1 MTASTSLVPN
11 DLLLHPPTYDRPE
24 FDATTRRLL
33 GATVDWF
40 EARGK
45 NRLLADYHDKIFYS
59 DFLDFAAKE
68 GLFATFLT
76 PARDSGGDS
85 DKRWDTSRIAALSEI
100 LGFYGLNYWYPW
112 QVTILGL
119 GPVWQSD
126 NETARARAASALAS
140 GGVAAFGLSEKEH
153 GADVYSTDMVLTP
166 NGSGGYLA
174 SGSKYY
180 IGNGNCANTVSVFGR
195 VDGVEGT
202 DQYVFFYADS
212 DHPAF
217 TVVKNIVPAQMYV
230 AEFSLVDYPV
240 AAEDILHTGEAAFS
254 AALNTVNIGKF
265 NLCFGGIGMSTHTLY
280 ETITHAHN
288 RILFGNPVTAFPHVR
303 REFVDAYARLLA
315 MRLFSDRAVD
325 YFRTAS
331 PEDRRYL
338 LFNPVTKMKVTTE
351 AQKVI
356 GLLSDI
362 AAAKGFEKDSYLA
375 VAKMDVD
382 GLPKLEGTVAVNLA
396 LIAKFMPAYLFAPES
411 FPAIPTRNDAADDEF
426 LFRQGP
432 ARGLSKVRFDDWRAV
447 YAKFADVPNV
457 ALFMEQA
464 EALVTLLAEAAPDAA
479 QQVDLDFGLAITE
492 LFTLVVYG
500 QLILEQ
506 AEILGLDE
514 GQRSGGVLDQIFD
527 VLVRD
532 FSAAAVELY
541 GKPSASE
548 DQQRLALAS
557 IRRPT
562 FAAERFEYVWQQVV
576 ALSGAYEMNGAG
588 STNGEE

>member
-1 MTASTSLVPN
+1 M
-11 DLLLHPPTYDRPE
+11 
-24 FDATTRRLL
+24 
-33 GATVDWF
+33 
-40 EARGK
+40 
-45 NRLLADYHDKIFYS
+45 
-59 DFLDFAAKE
+59 
-68 GLFATFLT
+68 
-76 PARDSGGDS
+76 
-85 DKRWDTSRIAALSEI
+85 
-100 LGFYGLNYWYPW
+100 
-112 QVTILGL
+112 
-119 GPVWQSD
+119 
-126 NETARARAASALAS
+126 
-140 GGVAAFGLSEKEH
+140 
-153 GADVYSTDMVLTP
+153 
-166 NGSGGYLA
+166 
-174 SGSKYY
+174 
-180 IGNGNCANTVSVFGR
+180 
-195 VDGVEGT
+195 
-202 DQYVFFYADS
+202 
-212 DHPAF
+212 
-217 TVVKNIVPAQMYV
+217 
-230 AEFSLVDYPV
+230 
-240 AAEDILHTGEAAFS
+240 
-254 AALNTVNIGKF
+254 
-265 NLCFGGIGMSTHTLY
+265 
-280 ETITHAHN
+280 
-288 RILFGNPVTAFPHVR
+288 
-303 REFVDAYARLLA
+303 
-315 MRLFSDRAVD
+315 
-325 YFRTAS
+325 
-331 PEDRRYL
+331 
-338 LFNPVTKMKVTTE
+338 
-351 AQKVI
+351 I

-375 VAKMDVD
+375 VAKIDVD

-457 ALFMEQA
+457 ALFVEQA
-464 EALVTLLAEAAPDAA
+464 EALVTLLVEAAPDAA

-514 GQRSGGVLDQIFD
+514 EQRNGGVLDQIFD